1 MNQLRDPDAIIAA
14 WLEDGPNDISAE
26 TRRAIMTGLRVL
38 PRRRPGPLGGIP
50 MPYFMRVAAAG
61 LVAVLAVSIAIL
73 NLSGGGTGPGGVMSP
88 SPSVSGTPAP
98 SAAGSAVVD
107 PRTPSPLDG
116 VASDFP
122 HPFSYRLIP
131 NENIVVTV
139 SEPAFYQFRVPKVGS
154 SDWGNGIVV
163 RLITGGRADPCS
175 ESSAS
180 IPLTGGP
187 AGAFDYLRT
196 APHLT
201 VSNQEA
207 VTVSGMPAVRASITT
222 ARAPTADCSD
232 LWLWAEEGSFT
243 QNAGWGASA
252 EFTVV
257 DVGGDHVV
265 IMAFGNV
272 DWQNASREFV
282 NSIRFE

>member
-50 MPYFMRVAAAG
+50 MPFFMRLAAAG
-61 LVAVLAVSIAIL
+61 LVVVAVISFAIL
-73 NLSGGGTGPGGVMSP
+73 NLPNAGTGPGGVVSP
-88 SPSVSGTPAP
+88 SPSMSPTPAP
-98 SAAGSAVVD
+98 SAASSAVVD

-122 HPFSYRLIP
+122 HPFSYRLMP
-131 NENIVVTV
+131 NENLVVSV
-139 SEPAFYQFRVPKVGS
+139 SDPTFYQFRVPKPGTDS
-154 SDWGNGIVV
+154 WGNAIIV

-175 ESSAS
+175 ESSGS

-187 AGAFDYLRT
+187 TGVIDYLKT
-196 APHLT
+196 VPDLT
-201 VSNQEA
+201 VANQNA
-207 VTVSGMPAVRASITT
+207 VTVSGLPAVTASITT
-222 ARAPTADCSD
+222 PRAPTGDCTD

-243 QNAGWGASA
+243 QNAGWGASSQ
-252 EFTVV
+252 FTVV
-257 DVGGDHVV
+257 DVDGDHVV
-265 IMAFGNV
+265 IMANGNV
-272 DWQNASREFV
+272 DWQNASAAFV